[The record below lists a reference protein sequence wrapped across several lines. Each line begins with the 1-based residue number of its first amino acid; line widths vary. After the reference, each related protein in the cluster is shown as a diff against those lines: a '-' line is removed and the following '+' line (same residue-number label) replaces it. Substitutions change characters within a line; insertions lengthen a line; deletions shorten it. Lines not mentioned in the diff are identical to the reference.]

1 MCCLAKGTRDTRW
14 RAALGA
20 GSSTGSRDCQNVNI
34 DCIRSEVDSSGT
46 LQAFGSC
53 YTRSSD
59 RNGSRR
65 ERSHSICSQ
74 AGRSGRLG
82 FHSGSRYS
90 VADILEGRSSSSPPA
105 PRTLLFGSLE
115 LARETHMNWGSLGT
129 RELLTQASGLWTSPI
144 WDFAEGSRAKT
155 NSCYRIVSMDLA
167 PEEGTAMGGIRSCP
181 YWKEDWTDFL
191 LPKEGSSRLRSCRNL
206 CCRDN
211 HSGFH
216 SSETAADLHNTECS
230 QI

>member
-90 VADILEGRSSSSPPA
+90 VADILEGRSSSSPPV

-115 LARETHMNWGSLGT
+115 LERETHMNWGSLGT
-129 RELLTQASGLWTSPI
+129 RELLTQASGLWTLPI

-167 PEEGTAMGGIRSCP
+167 PEEGTAMGDIRSCLNQII
-181 YWKEDWTDFL
+181 TC
-191 LPKEGSSRLRSCRNL
+191 SR
-206 CCRDN
+206 
-211 HSGFH
+211 
-216 SSETAADLHNTECS
+216 
-230 QI
+230 